1 MIDATILIPTY
12 RHAAL
17 LPFAVRSALD
27 QADASVEVFVVGDGV
42 EDDTRAALEP
52 FAGDDRVRFFDL
64 PKGPR
69 HGELNRHEALRE
81 ATGKIVCYLSDDD
94 LLLPGHVSEMRALLE
109 NADLAHS
116 PHFWIDLD
124 GTLNFLPRNMG
135 RAEFV
140 ELARSGTESIGLS
153 GAAHTLDGY
162 RRLPHGWRTTP
173 ADEHTDHHMWLQWLG
188 IPGFRGV
195 AGARGDVSVVPLDRL
210 GEDRPE
216 RARRDARGL
225 VSPVARAGVRRRV
238 RRADPSRGAP
248 LRRGREPS
256 CSGGEACAGG
266 SARHAH
272 VAASPASRQCAA
284 AASAARQASR
294 SALSGPSSRSRSE
307 ISGAEQGHAISS
319 AGSSQRQ
326 PSSSAGSHSWLTA

>member
-1 MIDATILIPTY
+1 MIDATILIPTF

-27 QADASVEVFVVGDGV
+27 QDDASVEVLVVGDGV

-52 FAGDDRVRFFDL
+52 FADDERVRFFDF
-64 PKGPR
+64 PKGAR

-81 ATGKIVCYLSDDD
+81 ATGEIVCYLSDDD
-94 LLLPGHVSEMRALLE
+94 LLLRGHVSEMRRVLVD
-109 NADLAHS
+109 ADLAHS

-124 GTLNFLPRNMG
+124 GTLNFLPRNMA

-188 IPGFRGV
+188 ISGFRG
-195 AGARGDVSVVPLDRL
+195 A
-210 GEDRPE
+210 
-216 RARRDARGL
+216 
-225 VSPVARAGVRRRV
+225 
-238 RRADPSRGAP
+238 
-248 LRRGREPS
+248 
-256 CSGGEACAGG
+256 
-266 SARHAH
+266 
-272 VAASPASRQCAA
+272 
-284 AASAARQASR
+284 
-294 SALSGPSSRSRSE
+294 
-307 ISGAEQGHAISS
+307 
-319 AGSSQRQ
+319 
-326 PSSSAGSHSWLTA
+326 AGSHATFLWFPSIVWGKIEISERATALEDWFRRSREPGFAEELDALTQSAVLRSAEDENLRAQAEKRALADVLATRTWRLRQRLVSARPLRALLARRRGAL

>member
-1 MIDATILIPTY
+1 MTDATILIPTY

-27 QADASVEVFVVGDGV
+27 QADVSVEVFVVGDGV

-69 HGELNRHEALRE
+69 HGELNRHESLRE
-81 ATGKIVCYLSDDD
+81 ATGNIVCYLSDDD

-109 NADLAHS
+109 DADLAHS

-188 IPGFRGV
+188 VPGFRGV
-195 AGARGDVSVVPLDRL
+195 AGAAATFLWFPSIVWGRIDPS
-210 GEDRPE
+210 E
-216 RARRDARGL
+216 RAATLEDWFRRSREPGFADEFDALTRAAVLRSAEDENLRAQAEKHALAAVLATRTWRLRQHL
-225 VSPVARAGVRRRV
+225 VNARPLRALLARRR
-238 RRADPSRGAP
+238 
-248 LRRGREPS
+248 
-256 CSGGEACAGG
+256 
-266 SARHAH
+266 
-272 VAASPASRQCAA
+272 
-284 AASAARQASR
+284 AAR
-294 SALSGPSSRSRSE
+294 
-307 ISGAEQGHAISS
+307 
-319 AGSSQRQ
+319 
-326 PSSSAGSHSWLTA
+326 